1 MDDIEAIK
9 QLKGRYFYYLD
20 MKDWGAWGDLFTT
33 DATLDVSGEY
43 PDAADPSQ
51 YVISGREAIRTF
63 VAQAVEGTV
72 TVHHGHMPLI
82 SLAGSDRASGIW
94 AMEDNLF
101 FPDGSRMTGY
111 GHYRED
117 YSRADGT
124 WRIARLKLTRL
135 RVLHG

>member
-20 MKDWGAWGDLFTT
+20 MKDWGAWGDLFTA
-33 DATLDVSGEY
+33 DAVLDVSSEY

-51 YVISGREAIRTF
+51 YVITGREAIRAF
-63 VAQAVEGTV
+63 VSQAVAGVV

-82 SLAGSDRASGIW
+82 TRASLDRASGIW

-101 FPDGSRMTGY
+101 FPDGTRMTGY
-111 GHYRED
+111 GHYHED
-117 YSRADGT
+117 YSRTEGI